1 MFVEKRMGKNKKK
14 GSKAKAKA
22 KAKKEGGDGE
32 VTNSKQQHRQ
42 GERDTVDSLCEGV
55 KRLRSVWTDVNAE
68 LLAELE
74 SFATAAASARGVM
87 TAAAS
92 PSPVGEDSGATHG
105 SKLAKVAWEEII
117 GEGSGIGGGLGQAYA
132 RMEMSLLSLRG
143 SIVPKLESTFSEMTS
158 AMDRCGQAIA
168 DMQDRGWIDVVSQ
181 SSGANDRA
189 IGDKEDDV
197 TGDRTIGDKEDD
209 ATDLAIGDEVTG
221 VDNVND
227 IEIEKHEI
235 FVGIVELMC
244 AYERELNV
252 KRRIVADLQTDPP
265 TDSEVLT
272 NYCTV
277 VRVQPH
283 IPLAI

>member
-1 MFVEKRMGKNKKK
+1 MGKNKKK